1 MTTSI
6 DYLDIEDLL
15 AVAHAIL
22 GRAPDVRDWGL
33 LQAALARPQT
43 NVFGTDPYPTLPEKA
58 GALLHSLARNH
69 ALVDGN
75 NRLAWVATRLFA
87 AMNGSVLRA
96 PTVDEG
102 EKLVLGVAAGA
113 IELPEIVAT
122 LAAWGTWA
130 LR

>member
-1 MTTSI
+1 MTRPI
-6 DYLDIEDLL
+6 DYLDLEDLP
-15 AVAHAIL
+15 AAGNAIL
-22 GRAPDVRDWGL
+22 GRAPEVRDWGL
-33 LQAALARPQT
+33 LHAALARAQT

-58 GALLHSLARNH
+58 AALLHSLARNR

-75 NRLAWVATRLFA
+75 KRLAWVATRLFA

-96 PTVDEG
+96 PSVDEG
-102 EKLVLGVAAGA
+102 EKFVVGVAAGT

-130 LR
+130 SL